1 MEQVNTPTAENVSDE
16 MSAVQVDNDL
26 ILRAKGGD
34 TAAWHDLITK
44 YQTPV
49 FRFAYLIMG
58 EPAAAEDVAQETFI
72 RAFLK
77 LDSFDS
83 ERPLRP
89 WLLQIAKNL
98 ARNKRRSIGRYW
110 AAVQRFLHYNQPDLI
125 TEPDFTQADSELL
138 WAAVRQLKPAA
149 QEVVYLRYFMALS
162 EAETA
167 VTLDIPPGT
176 VKSRLHRALKKLR
189 QIIEETYPE
198 LKP

>member
-1 MEQVNTPTAENVSDE
+1 MEQVNTPTAVNAPDDI
-16 MSAVQVDNDL
+16 SADPVDKGL
-26 ILRAKGGD
+26 LLRAGHGD
-34 TAAWHDLITK
+34 TAAWHDLVTK

-49 FRFAYLIMG
+49 FRLAYLIMG
-58 EPAAAEDVAQETFI
+58 DVAAAEDVAQETFI

-77 LDSFDS
+77 LNSFDAQ
-83 ERPLRP
+83 RPLRP

-110 AAVQRFLHYNQPDLI
+110 SAIQRFLHYNQPDLS
-125 TEPDFTQADSELL
+125 TEPDFVQADSELL

-189 QIIEETYPE
+189 QLIEEEYPE

>member
-1 MEQVNTPTAENVSDE
+1 MEQVNTPAAENAFYD
-16 MSAVQVDNDL
+16 MSADPVDKEL
-26 ILRAKGGD
+26 ILRAGRGD
-34 TAAWHDLITK
+34 TAAWQDLVTK

-58 EPAAAEDVAQETFI
+58 ETSAAEDVAQETFI

-77 LDSFDS
+77 LNSFDV

-98 ARNKRRSIGRYW
+98 ARNKRRSMGRYW
-110 AAVQRFLHYNQPDLI
+110 AAIQRFLHYNQPDLI
-125 TEPDFTQADSELL
+125 SEPDFTQVDSELL
-138 WAAVRQLKPAA
+138 WVAVRRLKPAA
-149 QEVVYLRYFMALS
+149 QEVVYLRYFMELS

-189 QIIEETYPE
+189 QVIEESYPE